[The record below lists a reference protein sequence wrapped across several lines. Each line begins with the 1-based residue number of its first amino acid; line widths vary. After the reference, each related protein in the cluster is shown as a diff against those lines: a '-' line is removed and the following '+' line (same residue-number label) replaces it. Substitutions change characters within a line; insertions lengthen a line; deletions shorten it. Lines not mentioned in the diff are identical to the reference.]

1 MSLNMQERR
10 EQEKIRVIQES
21 KQTAGAISIRL
32 FILFGL
38 YVLNFILSIT
48 SNKTGSLE
56 KFMSSDWIGFIAG
69 IAIGVVIITI
79 PDYDGACKRA
89 GAMYLIGILI
99 NIILFSSNPEV
110 SAGFAYLVLITE
122 AVLIILYYMMF
133 THEMG
138 DRVSSLNSG
147 MSTFWKVIGKVFM
160 IGYIVLICLIFY
172 IMTSASSMT
181 YSSAKTYYDILKLDA
196 YAILAAQIA
205 LTIMCLVTA
214 ITLKTYA
221 DEPIGQYPSTPG
233 MGYPQPY
240 HPNTMPLQPGQP
252 YPPMGTQQVPPMN
265 MPPQGQPYQ
274 PMGTQQ
280 VPPMNMPPQG
290 QPYQPMAVQQLAPAM
305 NRATNYRIPASNQW
319 RCACGLINPNY
330 TGTCACGRTKSEVR
344 NSNNQAVKQ
353 AANRLA
359 VNRPNAAPAPDAAPV
374 TNADVKPA
382 NVVSREEEN
391 IRLLKEYKDLLDSGI
406 ITQEE
411 FDEKKRKLLS

>member
-181 YSSAKTYYDILKLDA
+181 YSSAKTYYDILKLDS

-205 LTIMCLVTA
+205 LTVMCLVTA

-240 HPNTMPLQPGQP
+240 YPNTMPPQPGQP

-274 PMGTQQ
+274 PM
-280 VPPMNMPPQG
+280 
-290 QPYQPMAVQQLAPAM
+290 AVQQPAPAM
-305 NRATNYRIPASNQW
+305 NRATNYQIPASNQW
-319 RCACGLINPNY
+319 RCVCGLINPNY

-359 VNRPNAAPAPDAAPV
+359 VNRPNAAPAPAAAPV
-374 TNADVKPA
+374 TNTDVKPA

>member
-89 GAMYLIGILI
+89 GAMYLIGILL

-181 YSSAKTYYDILKLDA
+181 YSSAKTYYDILKLDS

-205 LTIMCLVTA
+205 LTVMCLVTA

-274 PMGTQQ
+274 PM
-280 VPPMNMPPQG
+280 
-290 QPYQPMAVQQLAPAM
+290 AVQQPAPAM
-305 NRATNYRIPASNQW
+305 NRATNYQIPASNQW

-359 VNRPNAAPAPDAAPV
+359 VNRPNAAPAPAAAPV
-374 TNADVKPA
+374 TNTDVKPA

>member
-181 YSSAKTYYDILKLDA
+181 YSSAKTYYDILKLDS

-205 LTIMCLVTA
+205 LTVMCLVTA

-265 MPPQGQPYQ
+265 MPPQ
-274 PMGTQQ
+274 
-280 VPPMNMPPQG
+280 V
-290 QPYQPMAVQQLAPAM
+290 QPYQPMAVQQPAPAM

-319 RCACGLINPNY
+319 RCVCGLINPNY

-359 VNRPNAAPAPDAAPV
+359 VNRPNAAPAPAAAPV
-374 TNADVKPA
+374 TNTDVKPA

-406 ITQEE
+406 ISQEE

>member
-181 YSSAKTYYDILKLDA
+181 YSSAKTYYDILKLDS

-205 LTIMCLVTA
+205 LTVMCLVTA

-274 PMGTQQ
+274 PM
-280 VPPMNMPPQG
+280 
-290 QPYQPMAVQQLAPAM
+290 AVQQPAPAM
-305 NRATNYRIPASNQW
+305 NRATNYQIPASNQW

-359 VNRPNAAPAPDAAPV
+359 VNRPNAAPAPAAAPV
-374 TNADVKPA
+374 TNTDVKPA

-406 ITQEE
+406 ISQEE

>member
-181 YSSAKTYYDILKLDA
+181 YSSAKTYYDILKLDS

-205 LTIMCLVTA
+205 LTVMCLVTA

-240 HPNTMPLQPGQP
+240 HPNTMLLQPGQP

-265 MPPQGQPYQ
+265 MPL
-274 PMGTQQ
+274 
-280 VPPMNMPPQG
+280 QG
-290 QPYQPMAVQQLAPAM
+290 QPYQPMAVQQPAPAM
-305 NRATNYRIPASNQW
+305 NRATNYQIPASNQW

-359 VNRPNAAPAPDAAPV
+359 VNRPNAAPAPAAAPV
-374 TNADVKPA
+374 TNTDVKPA

-406 ITQEE
+406 ISQEE

>member
-56 KFMSSDWIGFIAG
+56 KFMSSDWIGFMAG

-110 SAGFAYLVLITE
+110 SVGFAYLVLITE

-172 IMTSASSMT
+172 IMMSASSMT
-181 YSSAKTYYDILKLDA
+181 YKSAKTVSDIVKLDA
-196 YAILAAQIA
+196 YTILAAQIA

-214 ITLKTYA
+214 ITLRTYA
-221 DEPIGQYPSTPG
+221 DEAIVQYPPTPG

-240 HPNTMPLQPGQP
+240 YPNAMPPQPGQP
-252 YPPMGTQQVPPMN
+252 YPPMGA
-265 MPPQGQPYQ
+265 
-274 PMGTQQ
+274 QQ

-290 QPYQPMAVQQLAPAM
+290 QPYQPMAVQQPAPAM
-305 NRATNYRIPASNQW
+305 NRPNYRIPASNQW

-359 VNRPNAAPAPDAAPV
+359 VNRPNAASAPAAAPV
-374 TNADVKPA
+374 TNTDVKPA

-406 ITQEE
+406 ISQEE

>member
-89 GAMYLIGILI
+89 GAMYLIGILL

-181 YSSAKTYYDILKLDA
+181 YSSAKTYYDILKLDS

-205 LTIMCLVTA
+205 LTVMCLVTA

-274 PMGTQQ
+274 PM
-280 VPPMNMPPQG
+280 
-290 QPYQPMAVQQLAPAM
+290 AVQQPAPAM
-305 NRATNYRIPASNQW
+305 NRATNYQIPASNQW

-359 VNRPNAAPAPDAAPV
+359 VNRPNAAPAPAAAPV
-374 TNADVKPA
+374 TNTDVKPA

-406 ITQEE
+406 ISQEE

>member
-181 YSSAKTYYDILKLDA
+181 YSSAKTYYDILKLDS

-205 LTIMCLVTA
+205 LTVMCLVTA

-274 PMGTQQ
+274 PM
-280 VPPMNMPPQG
+280 
-290 QPYQPMAVQQLAPAM
+290 AVQQPAPAM